1 MMQESNG
8 RGQIVAEDTKQSR
21 NIQRTLKIIK
31 LDSETHVSFEGKTG
45 DCRVGG

>member
-1 MMQESNG
+1 MQESNG

-31 LDSETHVSFEGKTG
+31 LDTETYVLFEGEFV